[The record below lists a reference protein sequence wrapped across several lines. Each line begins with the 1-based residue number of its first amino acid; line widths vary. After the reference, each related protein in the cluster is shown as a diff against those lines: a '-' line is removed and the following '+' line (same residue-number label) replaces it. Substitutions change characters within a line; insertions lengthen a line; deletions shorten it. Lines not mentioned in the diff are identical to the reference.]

1 MPRSPLVHARS
12 PRTGIPGPHPRGGR
26 PPSGLQGG
34 AASLDG
40 QGAQEEGQ
48 DGGGAAQGEKR
59 EKIVREE
66 LDQNLRFFFQV
77 SVPDLYTYERRSG
90 VVRADPNVL
99 DLPR

>member
-66 LDQNLRFFFQV
+66 LDQNLRFFFRFPFPICTRT
-77 SVPDLYTYERRSG
+77 SAGRGSSG
-90 VVRADPNVL
+90 LIRTC
-99 DLPR
+99 